1 MLTNVTFSGMM
12 SKVARRQAEQAQKL
26 FWKVSKKELTKLN
39 ECDKII
45 ESARESA
52 DEKMDLEN

>member
-1 MLTNVTFSGMM
+1 MLYYQKSHGGKR
-12 SKVARRQAEQAQKL
+12 SKHKKL
-26 FWKVSKKELTKLN
+26 FKKVSKKVLTKLN